1 MPATLLLVLPMMI
14 LAGAGWIAVSAGAE
28 APGKAGAGLAAA
40 ITVVA
45 GCDLSGGV
53 WGAAAGC
60 AVALTGCAAS
70 WLASGVVPLDLG
82 DKGAHAARAES
93 ESKIS
98 RLRSNCSTLKF
109 KTDTIVVE
117 GGGCVKA

>member
-40 ITVVA
+40 LTVAA
-45 GCDLSGGV
+45 GCELSG
-53 WGAAAGC
+53 ASAGC
-60 AVALTGCAAS
+60 AVALTGFTAS